1 MARQQKTSALEDLLD
16 LVSRLSWKIALPL
29 ALLCYLGF
37 HDFST
42 LPAANDATSTP
53 DTAIGIIRQAVIAL
67 CDILQYL
74 APLVL
79 FAGVIVGTYRRR
91 QRRAVLERNWEE

>member
-1 MARQQKTSALEDLLD
+1 MAHQRKTSALEDLLD

-42 LPAANDATSTP
+42 LSAANDAASAP
-53 DTAIGIIRQAVIAL
+53 DTAMGIIRQAVIAL
-67 CDILQYL
+67 CGILQYL

-79 FAGVIVGTYRRR
+79 IAGVIVGTYRRR